1 MVHKKRIIGMVLIN
15 DLKIRQI
22 VSKHI
27 LDLQTFNRI
36 GSVLDD
42 IKIFFKSKIKINL
55 FRILDFKIMVD
66 PKSDNSNQFHVDLFY
81 KRYKS

>member
-1 MVHKKRIIGMVLIN
+1 VHKKRIIGMVLIN

>member
-1 MVHKKRIIGMVLIN
+1 MHKKRIIGMVLIN

>member
-1 MVHKKRIIGMVLIN
+1 MVLIN